1 MKRVDSNQAVIV
13 AVLRAAGASVVDLHE
28 VGKGCPDVLVGFL
41 DKNYLIE
48 IKAPGGKFTDAEVK
62 FAENW
67 RGQVDTARTP
77 SEALAIIGA
86 EEYVFNGEGIA

>member
-1 MKRVDSNQAVIV
+1 MKRVDANQSVIV
-13 AVLRAAGASVVDLHE
+13 AVLRAAGATVFDTHELGHGYPDLSV
-28 VGKGCPDVLVGFL
+28 GYFG
-41 DKNYLIE
+41 KNYLIE
-48 IKAPGGKFTDAEVK
+48 IKAPGGRFTDAEVK